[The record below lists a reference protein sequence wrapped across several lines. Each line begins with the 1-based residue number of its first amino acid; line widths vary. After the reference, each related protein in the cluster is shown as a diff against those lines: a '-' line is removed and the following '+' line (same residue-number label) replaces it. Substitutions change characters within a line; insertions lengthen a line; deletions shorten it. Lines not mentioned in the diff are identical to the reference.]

1 MTPRDSRNIDPSMS
15 EWSRWLTES
24 SQGTPVHV
32 QVAEVGAVSPIWIVP
47 RGLEHH
53 FDDLA
58 LGTAV
63 FV

>member
-24 SQGTPVHV
+24 SQAPLCPSKS
-32 QVAEVGAVSPIWIVP
+32 EVGAVSPIWIVP